1 MEENKLFTPS
11 DCQQTGYDLSIF
23 GKVVIL
29 CASSLPDNKRSAD
42 HQLYFCTGGFGSKPN
57 PSGRAVFAV
66 SLANGE
72 QARWNRSDI
81 IGIAKPEILTDR
93 ARLQLSQI
101 RPSGALDLNSNE
113 PQYSGYCFLPN
124 GRYTS
129 GVWLC
134 NQKEMQDFIEMQMEY
149 QHRIMI
155 CDRNDFCVFEMQEGK
170 ILYPTP
176 EMLEAHQKEQEQN
189 ESMELKL

>member
-1 MEENKLFTPS
+1 MEENMLFTPL
-11 DCQQTGYDLSIF
+11 DCRQIGYDFSIA

-29 CASSLPDNKRSAD
+29 CASSLPENDRSAEK
-42 HQLYFCTGGFGSKPN
+42 QLYFCTGGFGSKPN

-66 SLANGE
+66 SLENGE

-81 IGIAKPEILTDR
+81 MGIAKPEIITDH

-101 RPSGALDLNSNE
+101 RPAGALDLKSHQ
-113 PQYSGYCFLPN
+113 PQYSGYCFLPD

-134 NQKEMQDFIEMQMEY
+134 SQKEMQEFIEMQMDY

-170 ILYPTP
+170 LLYPTQ

-189 ESMELKL
+189 GGMEFKL

>member
-1 MEENKLFTPS
+1 MKENMLFTPL
-11 DCQQTGYDLSIF
+11 DCRQIGYDFSIA

-29 CASSLPDNKRSAD
+29 CASSMPENDRSAEN
-42 HQLYFCTGGFGSKPN
+42 QLYFCTGGFGSKPN

-66 SLANGE
+66 SLENGE
-72 QARWNRSDI
+72 QTRWNRSDI
-81 IGIAKPEILTDR
+81 MGIAKPEILTDH

-101 RPSGALDLNSNE
+101 RPAGALDLKSHQ
-113 PQYSGYCFLPN
+113 PQYSGYCFLPD

-134 NQKEMQDFIEMQMEY
+134 SQKEMQEFIEMQMDY

-170 ILYPTP
+170 LLYPTQ

-189 ESMELKL
+189 GGMEFKL

>member
-1 MEENKLFTPS
+1 MEENMLFTPL
-11 DCQQTGYDLSIF
+11 DCRQIGYDFSIA

-29 CASSLPDNKRSAD
+29 CASSLPENDRSAEY
-42 HQLYFCTGGFGSKPN
+42 QLYFCTGGFGSKPN

-66 SLANGE
+66 SLENGK
-72 QARWNRSDI
+72 QTRWNRSDI
-81 IGIAKPEILTDR
+81 MGIAKPEILTDH

-101 RPSGALDLNSNE
+101 RPAGAMDLKSHQ
-113 PQYSGYCFLPN
+113 PQYSGYCFLPD

-134 NQKEMQDFIEMQMEY
+134 SQKEMQEFIEMQMDY

-170 ILYPTP
+170 LLYPTQD
-176 EMLEAHQKEQEQN
+176 MLEAHQKEQEQN
-189 ESMELKL
+189 GGMEFKL

>member
-1 MEENKLFTPS
+1 MEENMLFTPL
-11 DCQQTGYDLSIF
+11 DCRQIGYDFSIA

-29 CASSLPDNKRSAD
+29 CTSSLPENDRSAEN
-42 HQLYFCTGGFGSKPN
+42 QLYFCTGGFGSKPN

-66 SLANGE
+66 SLENGE
-72 QARWNRSDI
+72 QTRWNRSDI
-81 IGIAKPEILTDR
+81 MGIAKPEILTDH

-101 RPSGALDLNSNE
+101 HPAGALDLKSHQ
-113 PQYSGYCFLPN
+113 PQYSGYCFLPD

-134 NQKEMQDFIEMQMEY
+134 SQTEMQEFIEMQKVY

-170 ILYPTP
+170 LLYPTQ

-189 ESMELKL
+189 GGMEFKL

>member
-1 MEENKLFTPS
+1 MEEKNCFTS
-11 DCQQTGYDLSIF
+11 KDCRQTGYDFSMN
-23 GKVVIL
+23 GKVVIISS
-29 CASSLPDNKRSAD
+29 SSLPENCQSAE
-42 HQLYFCTGGFGSKPN
+42 HQLYFCTGGFGSNPN

-66 SLANGE
+66 SLVSGE
-72 QARWNRSDI
+72 QTRWNRSDI
-81 IGIAKPEILTDR
+81 LGIAKPEILTDH

-101 RPSGALDLNSNE
+101 RPAGALDLKTHE

-134 NQKEMQDFIEMQMEY
+134 SPKEVQAYIEMQMEY

-155 CDRNDFCVFEMQEGK
+155 CDRSDFCVFEMQEGK
-170 ILYPTP
+170 LIYPTQ
-176 EMLEAHQKEQEQN
+176 EMLEAQQKEQEEN
-189 ESMELKL
+189 GGMELKL